1 MRRRA
6 ARGQRVES
14 SFDAEIDALQ
24 IAKQRLADDRKR
36 ARKVLMNARRRRS
49 RLKNKVSKLSNSDLF
64 DPAKMRDLEEG
75 LSSGTVGGDAAEQES
90 NGASGAANSAEGSE
104 LLRPSER
111 ERK

>member
-36 ARKVLMNARRRRS
+36 ARKVLMNAFIACESTRTALMNPS
-49 RLKNKVSKLSNSDLF
+49 IASD
-64 DPAKMRDLEEG
+64 
-75 LSSGTVGGDAAEQES
+75 STIGGY
-90 NGASGAANSAEGSE
+90 
-104 LLRPSER
+104 
-111 ERK
+111 